1 MTEASD
7 FSNVDRE
14 LDDTILSFADIQ
26 AELNLRHAKDALRDI
41 VENLDL
47 TVQERTGLEPEIGG
61 LGENARQARARL
73 RANSCVWDG
82 GKGKIFG
89 FERAARSK
97 CV

>member
-14 LDDTILSFADIQ
+14 LDATILSFADIQ

-47 TVQERTGLEPEIGG
+47 TLQERTGLEPEIGG
-61 LGENARQARARL
+61 LEKML
-73 RANSCVWDG
+73 D
-82 GKGKIFG
+82 KL
-89 FERAARSK
+89 EREDTRTPLK
-97 CV
+97 PG